1 MTVRP
6 EATPNPNAIKFTTDT
21 VMFEGDASISVMP
34 GDVSEY
40 EVMNDLM
47 NIDGVDNVF
56 GYQNFITVN
65 KKMDVEWDFLTQQV
79 INVIESH
86 YK

>member
-34 GDVSEY
+34 RDVSEY